1 MNVHTHNYLNNIL
14 AVYLLWMGVLGRAYS
29 FLLSVAYRLASR
41 IQTPFYQSYL
51 LRTVRSGPIPKHVA
65 LILDGNR
72 RFASAVGLSLE
83 ESYYL
88 GARKVEEILSWCEEL
103 GIEHVTLY
111 SFSTE
116 NFNRPRDQVEAVMN
130 RIREELKYALS
141 RIDEFKRRGV
151 RVRVIGRKELLPDDI
166 KVLAERLER
175 ETSGNRPKTVNIALA
190 YGGRDEILDAV
201 RKIALE
207 VQKGAIKPSDINEEL
222 FEKYLYLNGVPEPDL
237 IIRTSGEERISNF
250 LLWHIAYSELYFCE
264 AYLPS
269 FRKIDFLRAIRDYQ
283 RRSRRFGK

>member
-1 MNVHTHNYLNNIL
+1 
-14 AVYLLWMGVLGRAYS
+14 MGVLGRAYG

-41 IQTPFYQSYL
+41 VQMPFYESYL
-51 LRTVRSGPIPKHVA
+51 LRIVRSGPIPRHVA

-72 RFASAVGLSLE
+72 RFASAAGLSLE

-88 GARKVEEILSWCEEL
+88 GARKVEKILSWCEEL
-103 GIEHVTLY
+103 GVEHVTLY

-116 NFNRPRDQVEAVMN
+116 NFNRPREQVEVVMN
-130 RIREELKYALS
+130 RIREELKHALS
-141 RIDEFKRRGV
+141 KTGEFKRRGV
-151 RVRVIGRKELLPDDI
+151 RIRIIGRRELLPDDV
-166 KVLAERLER
+166 KALAEKLER
-175 ETSGNRPKTVNIALA
+175 ETMRNKPKTVNIALA

-207 VQKGAIKPSDINEEL
+207 VEKGAIKPSDIDEEL

-283 RRSRRFGK
+283 RRSRRFGR